1 MRASA
6 AGFAGCIPV
15 ELHMRLGRTPRPNPA
30 SMVINFPRPAPPSA
44 SAHAPVAT
52 PPADLPC
59 DVGGWWEA
67 GATRSRDLDAL
78 SDPGSSRPGGVVPN
92 GRSCSAL
99 PDGRTW
105 TSLVR
110 DDGVDQEL
118 GAVAEAPR
126 REHGH
131 LPAAGITLRR
141 EFGAP
146 SGPVLTAW
154 RQRRRVVAALSQLS
168 ARPCRSRKRLPHIAR
183 GHCFFFNSELCR
195 LPPVASLGHVLDY
208 VLQ

>member
-1 MRASA
+1 MLNTVSALRFSPLPPLTPTPHLIPPILPHILSTNPRPTPICSKKKRLTPINTNKERPDQHPARPA
-6 AGFAGCIPV
+6 AG
-15 ELHMRLGRTPRPNPA
+15 L
-30 SMVINFPRPAPPSA
+30 
-44 SAHAPVAT
+44 
-52 PPADLPC
+52 LPQH
-59 DVGGWWEA
+59 
-67 GATRSRDLDAL
+67 LDAL